1 MAGIP
6 IATVAS
12 IDSGGTGSC
21 NTPPLVLGRAS
32 SSAGAGKVYAG
43 KKLVVKKGDTFRPA
57 PGMTPPDPVS
67 RPCAST
73 RILKSSS
80 KVKVS
85 KLSVGRKGDILNA
98 STNIRIAEVF
108 PPGIYV
114 V

>member
-12 IDSGGTGSC
+12 IDSGGAGSC
-21 NTPPLVLGRAS
+21 NTPPLVLGKAS
-32 SSAGAGKVYAG
+32 SASGVGKVYAG
-43 KKLVVKKGDTFRPA
+43 KKLVVKKGDVFRPA
-57 PGMTPPDPVS
+57 PGTTPPDPVT
-67 RPCAST
+67 RPCVST

-98 STNIRIAEVF
+98 GTNIRIARVF
-108 PPGIYV
+108 PPGVYV